1 MNQENPAPS
10 QVSRRTVLRA
20 GVVLGG
26 ATMLSLPAALPGALP
41 AGAATPSGWIRL
53 ADNGQT
59 DYRVYVASG
68 EDAVVHQAA
77 TELAQ
82 YLRSITGTTF
92 PVVSAPNPP
101 AGHLLAVGRNNAL
114 AKQLAQS
121 IRYDALSDD
130 GFALRTV
137 GASVLIAGA
146 SSRGTL
152 YGAYWVL
159 DRLLGVRWFA
169 PDQTHVPHSRDVAIK
184 MSDLNGDR
192 VPRFRFRC
200 VLAGDANDAA
210 YRQHNMLNG
219 RRDQYWTVPRSKGI
233 DTWSGYWPEEAEWS
247 FTQVVTDQ
255 SLWYGG
261 QIKAMDPQTREDAT
275 NSLVQ
280 IIRDR
285 VANGDDKSAPFFQED
300 RGWTPDPDSKAFADA
315 HGGALSAPVID
326 MVNDVAARVRKQI
339 PGARLETQAYQFT
352 FKPPTGI
359 KVSDDVVLTV
369 APIQADFGRS
379 LFGDG
384 NPDVGASIRT
394 WTGLAS
400 NIVLW
405 DYITTFSAYILPFP
419 NWWSMCESIKALAQY
434 PSAQGY
440 FGEGPWNA
448 SGTELTQL
456 RVWVISRL
464 LWDPTL
470 DADALIHEFVNGYYG
485 SAGPAVYEY
494 LSVVRKSMLDTGT
507 TLPCYTTVGAGYL
520 TFDAM
525 RRADDLM
532 GQAEQAVQDDA
543 TLLKHVH
550 ALRLGVDYV
559 ILVRSSEYVQT
570 AAAEG
575 VTWDPDLENRA
586 KRFEVELKASGLTQY
601 TEGGGSPDDLL
612 SIIRVA
618 GVPATP
624 PKAAEGLPASD
635 WIDYQEPSLKL
646 YAPVTT
652 VMKDDPASNTY
663 TVRMPGNV
671 SDWGVQLPLNQLPRE
686 GSWKLYV
693 SARADTGSADPNA
706 AAMYIGVYP
715 ATGGVAVPV
724 STFSDGQYHEI
735 PVQGT
740 YRNDGSL
747 TLYVAP
753 PKSDAIG
760 AVYIDRV
767 FAVKA

>member
-1 MNQENPAPS
+1 MNQESPAPS
-10 QVSRRTVLRA
+10 RVSRRTVLRA
-20 GVVLGG
+20 GVALGG
-26 ATMLSLPAALPGALP
+26 ATMLSLPALP
-41 AGAATPSGWIRL
+41 ADAATPTGWIRL
-53 ADNGQT
+53 AANGQT
-59 DYRVYVASG
+59 DYRVYVASS

-77 TELAQ
+77 KELAQ
-82 YLRSITGTTF
+82 YLRSITGATF
-92 PVVSAPNPP
+92 QVVSAARPP
-101 AGHLLAVGRNNAL
+101 AGHLLAVGRNNTL
-114 AKQLAQS
+114 AEQLART
-121 IRYDALSDD
+121 INYDALSDD
-130 GFALRTV
+130 GFALRTL
-137 GASVLIAGA
+137 GDSVLIAGA

-159 DRLLGVRWFA
+159 DRLLGVRWFG
-169 PDQTHVPHSRDVAIK
+169 PDQTQIPHSRDLAVR

-200 VLAGDANDAA
+200 VLAGDADDAA

-219 RRDQYWTVPRSKGI
+219 RRDQYWTVPRPKGI
-233 DTWSGYWPEEAEWS
+233 DTWSGYWPEEREFS

-261 QIKAMDPQTREDAT
+261 QLKAMDPRTREEAADA
-275 NSLVQ
+275 LVK

-285 VANGDDKSAPFFQED
+285 VANGEDKSAPFFQED
-300 RGWTPDPDSKAFADA
+300 RGWTPDPASQAFADA

-339 PGARLETQAYQFT
+339 PGARLETQAYQFS
-352 FKPPTGI
+352 FEPPTGI

-369 APIQADFGRS
+369 APIWADFGRS
-379 LFGDG
+379 LFSDANAEIGS
-384 NPDVGASIRT
+384 NIKT
-394 WTGLAS
+394 WTGLAA

-405 DYITTFSAYILPFP
+405 DYITSFSAYILPFP
-419 NWWSMCESIKALAQY
+419 NWWSMCESIKTIAQY
-434 PSAQGY
+434 PSVQGY

-485 SAGPAVYEY
+485 KAGPAVYEY
-494 LSVVRKSMLDTGT
+494 LTVMRQSMLDTGT
-507 TLPCYTTVGAGYL
+507 ALPCYTTVGAGYL

-525 RRADDLM
+525 RRADALL
-532 GQAEQAVQDDA
+532 GQAEQAVQHDD
-543 TLLKHVH
+543 TLLRHVR

-559 ILVRSSEYVQT
+559 ILVRANEYAQT

-575 VTWDPDLENRA
+575 VAWDPDLANRA
-586 KRFEVELKASGLTQY
+586 KRFEIELKASGLTQY

-612 SIIRVA
+612 SIVRVA

-624 PKAAEGLPASD
+624 PKAAQGLPASD

-652 VMKDDPASNTY
+652 LVQDDAASNTY

-671 SDWGVQLPLNQLPRE
+671 SDWGVQLPLNQLPRQ

-693 SARADTGSADPNA
+693 SARAETGSADPNA
-706 AAMYIGVYP
+706 AGLFVGVYP
-715 ATGGVAVPV
+715 ATGSVAVPV
-724 STFSDGQYHEI
+724 STLSDGQYHELAV
-735 PVQGT
+735 PGT
-740 YRNDGSL
+740 YQNEGTL

-753 PKSDAIG
+753 PKSDAVG

>member
-1 MNQENPAPS
+1 MNQESPAPS
-10 QVSRRTVLRA
+10 RVSRRTVLRA

-26 ATMLSLPAALPGALP
+26 ATMLSLPATLP
-41 AGAATPSGWIRL
+41 AEAASPSGWIRL
-53 ADNGQT
+53 AHNGRT
-59 DYRVYVASG
+59 EYRVYVATG

-77 TELAQ
+77 KELAQ
-82 YLRSITGTTF
+82 YLHSITGAKF
-92 PVVSAPNPP
+92 PVVSGARPP
-101 AGHLLAVGRNNAL
+101 AGPLLVVGRNNAL
-114 AKQLAQS
+114 ARQLGRS
-121 IRYDALSDD
+121 IDYDALSDD
-130 GFALRTV
+130 GFALRTL
-137 GASVLIAGA
+137 GESVLITGA

-159 DRLLGVRWFA
+159 DRLLGVRWFG
-169 PDQTHVPHSRDVAIK
+169 PDHTHVPHSRDLAVR
-184 MSDLNGDR
+184 MSELNGDR

-200 VLAGDANDAA
+200 VLAGDANDPA

-219 RRDQYWTVPRSKGI
+219 RRDQYLTVPRPKGI
-233 DTWSGYWPEEAEWS
+233 DTWSGYWPEEVEWS

-261 QIKAMDPQTREDAT
+261 QIKAMDPKTREDAT

-285 VANGDDKSAPFFQED
+285 VAAGEDKSAPFFQED
-300 RGWTPDPDSKAFADA
+300 RGWTPDPASQAFADA

-326 MVNDVAARVRKQI
+326 MVNDVAARVREQI
-339 PGARLETQAYQFT
+339 PGARLETQAYQFS

-359 KVSDDVVLTV
+359 KVSDAVVLTI

-379 LFGDG
+379 LFSDA
-384 NPDVGASIRT
+384 NAEVGSSIRT
-394 WTGLAS
+394 WTGLAN

-405 DYITTFSAYILPFP
+405 DYITSFTAYILPFP
-419 NWWSMCESIKALAQY
+419 NWWSMCESIKTLAQY
-434 PSAQGY
+434 PTVQGY

-470 DADALIHEFVNGYYG
+470 DADALIREFVNGYYG
-485 SAGPAVYEY
+485 KAGPAVYEY
-494 LSVVRKSMLDTGT
+494 LTVMRQSMLDTNT
-507 TLPCYTTVGAGYL
+507 ALPCYTTVGTGYL
-520 TFDAM
+520 TFETM
-525 RRADDLM
+525 RRADELLDK
-532 GQAEQAVQDDA
+532 AERAVRHDHK
-543 TLLKHVH
+543 LLKHVH
-550 ALRLGVDYV
+550 ALRLGADYV
-559 ILVRSSEYVQT
+559 ILVRANEYVQT

-575 VTWDPDLENRA
+575 VTWDPDLANRA

-601 TEGGGSPDDLL
+601 TEGGGSPEDLL

-624 PKAAEGLPASD
+624 PEAVAGLPASD

-652 VMKDDPASNTY
+652 VMAEDSASNTY
-663 TVRMPGNV
+663 TVKMPGNV
-671 SDWGVQLPLNQLPRE
+671 PDWGVQLPLNQLPRE
-686 GSWKLYV
+686 GTWKLYV
-693 SARADTGSADPNA
+693 SARADTGDAAPDA
-706 AAMYIGVYP
+706 AALYVGVYP
-715 ATGGVAVPV
+715 ATGGNPVPV
-724 STFSDGQYHEI
+724 STLADGQYHEL
-735 PVQGT
+735 PVPGT

-753 PKSDAIG
+753 PDSDSIG